1 MDRQRAIIGYL
12 LVAAG
17 SAMFSSKAIFIKLAY
32 LERPDPLQML
42 AWRMAFALPVF
53 LLVGAVEVFRR
64 RQDGRPMP
72 GLGKSLGAVAVG
84 LVGYYLAMILD
95 FWGLLYVS
103 AQLERLALFTYPI
116 FLIFIGAAFFG
127 MRLSWSNVMAAI
139 ISYAGLAVVFLNDF
153 SAAGSQVT
161 IGTALVLLSAVA
173 FAVYQLLAKGYIS
186 EMGATLFTSL
196 ALSGAALTTLV
207 HVFIVRGGL
216 DTTVSNHYLLLA
228 AGTGLIATVIPS
240 FFVNAGM
247 GRIGAASTAMISN
260 VSPLMTIYFAV
271 LILGEDFTL
280 ADGIGTALVVGGVGY
295 HTWRDLRRKVAP
307 ADEP

>member
-32 LERPDPLQML
+32 LERPDPLLML

-64 RQDGRPMP
+64 RKDGRPMP
-72 GLGKSLGAVAVG
+72 GPGAILGAVAVG

-127 MRLSWSNVMAAI
+127 MRLSWSSVMAAI

-153 SAAGSQVT
+153 SSAGSQVT
-161 IGTALVLLSAVA
+161 LGTALVLLSAVA
-173 FAVYQLLAKGYIS
+173 FAVYQLLAKGLIS

-196 ALSGAALTTLV
+196 ALSGAALTTLA
-207 HVFIVRGGL
+207 HVFILRGAL
-216 DTTVSNHYLLLA
+216 DTSVSHHYLLLA

-240 FFVNAGM
+240 FLVNAGM

-260 VSPLMTIYFAV
+260 VSPLLTIYFAV

-295 HTWRDLRRKVAP
+295 HTWRDLRRKAAP

>member
-32 LERPDPLQML
+32 LERPDPLLML

-53 LLVGAVEVFRR
+53 LLVGTIEVFRR
-64 RQDGRPMP
+64 RRDGRPMP
-72 GLGKSLGAVAVG
+72 GPGATLGAIAVG

-127 MRLSWSNVMAAI
+127 MRLSWSSVMAAI

-153 SAAGSQVT
+153 SSAGSQVT
-161 IGTALVLLSAVA
+161 LGTALVLLSAVA
-173 FAVYQLLAKGYIS
+173 FAVYQLLAKGLIN

-196 ALSGAALTTLV
+196 ALSGAALTTLA
-207 HVFIVRGGL
+207 HAFIVRGAL
-216 DTTVSNHYLLLA
+216 DTSVSHHYLLLA

-260 VSPLMTIYFAV
+260 VSPLLTIYFAV

-295 HTWRDLRRKVAP
+295 HTWRDLRRKAAP

>member
-1 MDRQRAIIGYL
+1 
-12 LVAAG
+12 
-17 SAMFSSKAIFIKLAY
+17 
-32 LERPDPLQML
+32 
-42 AWRMAFALPVF
+42 
-53 LLVGAVEVFRR
+53 
-64 RQDGRPMP
+64 
-72 GLGKSLGAVAVG
+72 
-84 LVGYYLAMILD
+84 MILD

-216 DTTVSNHYLLLA
+216 DTTVSHHYLLLA